1 MEERAP
7 APPLVYA
14 CSGSSN
20 VAQLA
25 NAIAVRLDRSGRAEM
40 SCIAGV
46 GGNVKPLVRKARSG
60 RPIVVI
66 DGCPLGCCEAS
77 LAARGVR
84 PDRTIGLHERGL
96 RKRQHVD
103 FSAAERE
110 RVLAEV
116 LTELEPV
123 LLPGRVA
130 DAGGHDGVRHRDP

>member
-1 MEERAP
+1 MKEP
-7 APPLVYA
+7 ATPPPLVYA

-25 NAIAVRLDRSGRAEM
+25 NAIAVHLDRSGRAEM

-46 GGNVKPLVRKARSG
+46 GGNVKPLVRKAQSG

-66 DGCPLGCCEAS
+66 DGCPLRCCEAS

-84 PDRTIGLHERGL
+84 PDRTVKLHERGL

-103 FSAAERE
+103 FTAEERE
-110 RVLAEV
+110 HVLAEV
-116 LTELEPV
+116 LAELEPM
-123 LLPGRVA
+123 LRPERVA
-130 DAGGHDGVRHRDP
+130 QQAQTH